1 MRGAAMPTS
10 SERTSE
16 ADLGVRFARFISAG
30 SGQEY
35 PEAPADAA
43 DLRQIAMIGRAGIA
57 AYFSQQAAEN
67 REQLRGAG
75 VERPDIRHTDGPAPA
90 KSCGRVGLLACAVV
104 RVSILIVA
112 FDFLTSPSNP

>member
-1 MRGAAMPTS
+1 LPICPIHFGRIGS
-10 SERTSE
+10 S
-16 ADLGVRFARFISAG
+16 
-30 SGQEY
+30 EY

-75 VERPDIRHTDGPAPA
+75 VERPDIITPTTSSRQILRARRPF
-90 KSCGRVGLLACAVV
+90 RVRG
-104 RVSILIVA
+104 VA
-112 FDFLTSPSNP
+112 SFDFDCRI